1 MERYEVDEL
10 LKLTPEEELKIS
22 ETKKI
27 SKTKMD
33 IYYKLGWHMVY
44 ISILSIICSYLFS
57 YLFLIITTISLVVF
71 LIANKKVF
79 YSILLVIF
87 VCLVF
92 SFKFVKYLVNTFKNI
107 IITYITDNIN
117 GNFAK
122 ELLGEENVC

>member
-71 LIANKKVF
+71 LIANKKYKKHGLNYNISNITNDDF
-79 YSILLVIF
+79 Y
-87 VCLVF
+87 
-92 SFKFVKYLVNTFKNI
+92 
-107 IITYITDNIN
+107 
-117 GNFAK
+117 
-122 ELLGEENVC
+122 ELLKSLEDDSFDPSDPRNKPHNK